1 MQSFWK
7 GKIVNSQI
15 VKIVKIVFVFVFIVV
30 FSIWIFFEVYHKYI
44 DQILYE
50 ERLSQMKVVTS
61 QLFEGIEGMMD
72 NRWETVAS
80 QSNRLDD
87 IEVNNI
93 VELSEFM
100 MKQSRINEFEEKS
113 QRLIAVDDLGRY
125 YTQQGLQGNLTE
137 MDVLIEQPDQVSFVS
152 NTVTTNRTE
161 IVFLRKVKQPI
172 HINDGSR
179 TVLIKYYGIAQDMRV
194 FNPYFECNAYKGNN
208 TVYVVDYNGLKI
220 FNSQSDEVLHGYNT
234 FTVLENMK
242 YLHGSSFEQA
252 KQILSENC
260 ISYSNAILDGV
271 EYYYSLYQ
279 MEDSEWTLLFLV
291 PSSYV
296 AQNTVKLVN
305 LTVLIVLIFAIIL
318 VTISAMAIFATMRRL
333 QKEAVEAERR
343 TNDKLALINEQLDQ
357 KNADLSKAVQVAE
370 NAFEVAENA
379 NHAKSDF
386 LANMS
391 HDIRTPMNAIMGM
404 TTLIERD
411 AQLPDKVREYT
422 KKIQCSSRHLLG
434 IINDVLDM
442 SKIESGKTIINVG
455 EFYLPELLEQMDAAF
470 RPQTDAKKQ
479 KFEIMIQNLE
489 HKWLLGDSMRLL
501 QILNNLLS
509 NAYKYT
515 PVGGTICIEVQEM
528 EQSSSSYAK
537 LCFKVMDNGIGMSR
551 EFLAQ
556 IYDSFTQEE
565 RSVTNTI
572 QGTGLGMSIVKS
584 LVDLMGGSIDVES
597 MQGKGT
603 CFELILDFRI
613 PERSV
618 EDCSK
623 QEEKEETDTS
633 QLKGMHFLCAEDNEL
648 NAEILKELLHMEGA
662 ECVICPN
669 GRTVVENFE
678 KSAPGDYDM
687 ILMDVQMPVMNGY
700 EATKAIRKGKHPL
713 ARTIPIIAMTANAF
727 SEDVQKS
734 LSAGMNAHISKP
746 MDMKKLARVVQKERM
761 QFSSK
766 FLKPTDFE
774 RFQ

>member
-15 VKIVKIVFVFVFIVV
+15 VKIVFVFVIIVV
-30 FSIWIFFEVYHKYI
+30 FSVWIFFEVYHKYI

-72 NRWETVAS
+72 NRWETVVS

-87 IEVNNI
+87 IEVTNI
-93 VELSEFM
+93 LELSEFM

-125 YTQQGLQGNLTE
+125 YTQQGLQGNLIE

-161 IVFLRKVKQPI
+161 IVFLKKVKQPI

-179 TVLIKYYGIAQDMRV
+179 TVFIEYYGIAQDMRA
-194 FNPYFECNAYKGNN
+194 FNPYFECNAYKGSN

-318 VTISAMAIFATMRRL
+318 VTISAMAVFATMRRL

-404 TTLIERD
+404 TTLIEHD

-422 KKIQCSSRHLLG
+422 KKIQCSSQHLLG

-442 SKIESGKTIINVG
+442 SKIESGTTIINVG
-455 EFYLPELLEQMDAAF
+455 EFYLPELLEQMDTAF

-479 KFEIMIQNLE
+479 KFEIKIQNLE

-515 PVGGTICIEVQEM
+515 PAGGTICIEVQEM

-551 EFLAQ
+551 KFLAK
-556 IYDSFTQEE
+556 IYDSFTREE

-572 QGTGLGMSIVKS
+572 QGTGIGMSIVKS

-613 PERSV
+613 PEKTV
-618 EDCSK
+618 TDCSK
-623 QEEKEETDTS
+623 QKEEKEETDTS
-633 QLKGMHFLCAEDNEL
+633 QLRGMHFLCAEDNEL

-700 EATKAIRKGKHPL
+700 EATKAIRRGNHPL
-713 ARTIPIIAMTANAF
+713 ALAIPIVAMTANAF

-746 MDMKKLARVVQKERM
+746 MDMKKLARVVQKEQM
-761 QFSSK
+761 
-766 FLKPTDFE
+766 
-774 RFQ
+774 

>member
-15 VKIVKIVFVFVFIVV
+15 VKIVFVFVIIVV
-30 FSIWIFFEVYHKYI
+30 FSVWIFFEVYHKYI

-72 NRWETVAS
+72 NRWETVVS

-87 IEVNNI
+87 IEVTNI
-93 VELSEFM
+93 LELSEFM
-100 MKQSRINEFEEKS
+100 MQQSRINEFEEKS

-161 IVFLRKVKQPI
+161 IVFLKKVKQPI

-179 TVLIKYYGIAQDMRV
+179 TVLIEYYGIAQDMRV

-551 EFLAQ
+551 KFLAQ
-556 IYDSFTQEE
+556 IYDSFTREE

-613 PERSV
+613 SEKTV
-618 EDCSK
+618 TDCSK
-623 QEEKEETDTS
+623 QKEEKEETDTS
-633 QLKGMHFLCAEDNEL
+633 QLRGMHFLCAEDNEL

-700 EATKAIRKGKHPL
+700 EATKAIRRGNHPL
-713 ARTIPIIAMTANAF
+713 ALTIPIVAMTANAF

-746 MDMKKLARVVQKERM
+746 MDMKKLLRVVQKEQM
-761 QFSSK
+761 
-766 FLKPTDFE
+766 
-774 RFQ
+774 

>member
-1 MQSFWK
+1 MDMQSFWK

-15 VKIVKIVFVFVFIVV
+15 VKIVFVFVIIVV
-30 FSIWIFFEVYHKYI
+30 FSVWIFFEVYHKYI

-72 NRWETVAS
+72 NRWETVVS

-87 IEVNNI
+87 IEVTNI
-93 VELSEFM
+93 LELSEFM

-161 IVFLRKVKQPI
+161 IVFLKKVKQPI

-208 TVYVVDYNGLKI
+208 TVYVVDHNGLKV
-220 FNSQSDEVLHGYNT
+220 FNSQADEVLHGYNT
-234 FTVLENMK
+234 FTVLKNMK

-551 EFLAQ
+551 EFLAK
-556 IYDSFTQEE
+556 IYDSFTREE

-572 QGTGLGMSIVKS
+572 QGTGIGMSIVKS

-613 PERSV
+613 PEKTV
-618 EDCSK
+618 TDCSK
-623 QEEKEETDTS
+623 QKEEKEETDTS
-633 QLKGMHFLCAEDNEL
+633 QLRGMHFLCAEDNEL

-700 EATKAIRKGKHPL
+700 EATKAIRRGNHPL
-713 ARTIPIIAMTANAF
+713 ALTIPIVAMTANAF

-761 QFSSK
+761 
-766 FLKPTDFE
+766 
-774 RFQ
+774 

>member
-15 VKIVKIVFVFVFIVV
+15 VKIVFVFVIIVV
-30 FSIWIFFEVYHKYI
+30 FSVWIFFEVYHKYI

-72 NRWETVAS
+72 NRWETVVS

-87 IEVNNI
+87 IEVTNI
-93 VELSEFM
+93 LELSEFM
-100 MKQSRINEFEEKS
+100 MQQSRINEFEEKS

-161 IVFLRKVKQPI
+161 IVFLKKVKQPI

-179 TVLIKYYGIAQDMRV
+179 TVLIEYYGIAQDMRV

-551 EFLAQ
+551 KFLAQ
-556 IYDSFTQEE
+556 IYDSFTREE

-613 PERSV
+613 SEKTV
-618 EDCSK
+618 TDCSK
-623 QEEKEETDTS
+623 QKEEKEETDTS
-633 QLKGMHFLCAEDNEL
+633 QLRGMHFLCAEDNEL

-700 EATKAIRKGKHPL
+700 EATKAIRRGNHPL
-713 ARTIPIIAMTANAF
+713 ALTIPIVAMTANAF

-746 MDMKKLARVVQKERM
+746 MDMKKLARVVKKERM
-761 QFSSK
+761 
-766 FLKPTDFE
+766 
-774 RFQ
+774 

>member
-87 IEVNNI
+87 IEVTNI

-100 MKQSRINEFEEKS
+100 MKQSRINEFKEKS

-125 YTQQGLQGNLTE
+125 YTQHGLQGNLTE
-137 MDVLIEQPDQVSFVS
+137 MDVLIAHPKQVSFVS
-152 NTVTTNRTE
+152 NTVTTNKTE
-161 IVFLRKVKQPI
+161 IVFLKKVKQPI

-179 TVLIKYYGIAQDMRV
+179 MVLIEYYGLAQDMQV
-194 FNPYFECNAYKGNN
+194 FNPYFECNAYKGSN

-252 KQILSENC
+252 KQILSENR

-305 LTVLIVLIFAIIL
+305 LTVQIVLIFAIIL
-318 VTISAMAIFATMRRL
+318 VTISAMAVFATMRRL

-404 TTLIERD
+404 TTLIEHD

-422 KKIQCSSRHLLG
+422 KKIQCSSQHLLG

-442 SKIESGKTIINVG
+442 SKIESGTTIINVG

-479 KFEIMIQNLE
+479 KFEIKIQNLE

-515 PVGGTICIEVQEM
+515 PAGGTICIEVQEM

-551 EFLAQ
+551 EFLAR
-556 IYDSFTQEE
+556 IYDSFTREE
-565 RSVTNTI
+565 CSVTNTI
-572 QGTGLGMSIVKS
+572 QGTGIGMSIVKS

-613 PERSV
+613 SEKTV
-618 EDCSK
+618 TDCSK
-623 QEEKEETDTS
+623 QKEEKEETDTS
-633 QLKGMHFLCAEDNEL
+633 QLRGMHFLCAEDNEL

-662 ECVICPN
+662 ECVLCPN
-669 GRTVVENFE
+669 GRAVVEKFE

-700 EATKAIRKGKHPL
+700 EATKAIRRGNHPL
-713 ARTIPIIAMTANAF
+713 ALTIPIVAMTANAF

-746 MDMKKLARVVQKERM
+746 MDMKKLARVVKKERM
-761 QFSSK
+761 
-766 FLKPTDFE
+766 
-774 RFQ
+774 

>member
-15 VKIVKIVFVFVFIVV
+15 VKIVFVFVIIVV
-30 FSIWIFFEVYHKYI
+30 FSVWIFFEVYHKYI

-72 NRWETVAS
+72 NRWETVVS

-87 IEVNNI
+87 IEVTNI
-93 VELSEFM
+93 LELSEFM
-100 MKQSRINEFEEKS
+100 MQQSRINEFEEKS

-161 IVFLRKVKQPI
+161 IVFLKKVKQPI

-179 TVLIKYYGIAQDMRV
+179 TVLIEYYGIAQDMRV

-556 IYDSFTQEE
+556 IYDSFTREE

-623 QEEKEETDTS
+623 QEKKEETDTS
-633 QLKGMHFLCAEDNEL
+633 PLKGMHFLCAEDNEL

-662 ECVICPN
+662 DCVICPN
-669 GRTVVENFE
+669 GRAVVETFE
-678 KSAPGDYDM
+678 QSAPGDYDM

-700 EATKAIRKGKHPL
+700 EAAKAIRRGNHPL
-713 ARTIPIIAMTANAF
+713 ALAIPIVAMTANAF

-746 MDMKKLARVVQKERM
+746 MDMKKLSRVVQKERM
-761 QFSSK
+761 
-766 FLKPTDFE
+766 
-774 RFQ
+774 

>member
-15 VKIVKIVFVFVFIVV
+15 VKIVFVFVIIVV
-30 FSIWIFFEVYHKYI
+30 FSVWIFFEVYHKYI

-72 NRWETVAS
+72 NRWETVVS

-87 IEVNNI
+87 IEVTNI
-93 VELSEFM
+93 LELSEFM
-100 MKQSRINEFEEKS
+100 MQQSRINEFEEKS

-125 YTQQGLQGNLTE
+125 YTQHGLQGNLTE
-137 MDVLIEQPDQVSFVS
+137 MDVLIAHPKQVSFVS
-152 NTVTTNRTE
+152 NTVTTNKTE
-161 IVFLRKVKQPI
+161 IVFLKKVKQPI

-179 TVLIKYYGIAQDMRV
+179 MVLIEYYGLAQDMQV
-194 FNPYFECNAYKGNN
+194 FNPYFECNAYKGCN

-551 EFLAQ
+551 KFLAQ
-556 IYDSFTQEE
+556 IYDSFTREE

-633 QLKGMHFLCAEDNEL
+633 PLKGMHFLCAEDNEL

-662 ECVICPN
+662 DCVICPN
-669 GRTVVENFE
+669 GRAVVETFE
-678 KSAPGDYDM
+678 QSAPGDYDM

-700 EATKAIRKGKHPL
+700 EAAKAIRRGNHPL
-713 ARTIPIIAMTANAF
+713 ALAIPIVAMTANAF

-746 MDMKKLARVVQKERM
+746 MDMKKLSRVVQKERM
-761 QFSSK
+761 
-766 FLKPTDFE
+766 
-774 RFQ
+774 

>member
-15 VKIVKIVFVFVFIVV
+15 VKIVFVFVIIVV
-30 FSIWIFFEVYHKYI
+30 FSVWIFFEVYHKYI

-72 NRWETVAS
+72 NRWETVVS

-87 IEVNNI
+87 IEVTNI
-93 VELSEFM
+93 LELSEFM

-161 IVFLRKVKQPI
+161 IVFLKKVKQPI

-479 KFEIMIQNLE
+479 KFEIKIQNLE

-515 PVGGTICIEVQEM
+515 PTGGTICIEVQEM

-537 LCFKVMDNGIGMSR
+537 VCFKVMDNGIGMSR
-551 EFLAQ
+551 EFLAR
-556 IYDSFTQEE
+556 IYDSFTREE
-565 RSVTNTI
+565 CSVTNTI
-572 QGTGLGMSIVKS
+572 QGTGIGMSIVKS

-613 PERSV
+613 SEKTV
-618 EDCSK
+618 TDCSK
-623 QEEKEETDTS
+623 QKEEKEETDTS
-633 QLKGMHFLCAEDNEL
+633 QLRGMHFLCAEDNEL

-669 GRTVVENFE
+669 GRAVVEKFE

-700 EATKAIRKGKHPL
+700 EATKAIRRGNHPL
-713 ARTIPIIAMTANAF
+713 ALTIPIVAMPANAF

-746 MDMKKLARVVQKERM
+746 MDMKKLARVVKKERM
-761 QFSSK
+761 
-766 FLKPTDFE
+766 
-774 RFQ
+774 

>member
-15 VKIVKIVFVFVFIVV
+15 VKIVFVFVIIVV
-30 FSIWIFFEVYHKYI
+30 FSVWIFFEVYHKYI

-87 IEVNNI
+87 IEVTNI
-93 VELSEFM
+93 LELSEFM
-100 MKQSRINEFEEKS
+100 MQQSRINEFEEKS

-161 IVFLRKVKQPI
+161 IVFLKKVKQPI

-179 TVLIKYYGIAQDMRV
+179 TVLIEYYGIAQDMRV

-515 PVGGTICIEVQEM
+515 PAGGTICIEVQEM

-556 IYDSFTQEE
+556 IYDSFTREE

-633 QLKGMHFLCAEDNEL
+633 PLKGMHFLCAEDNEL

-662 ECVICPN
+662 DCVICPN
-669 GRTVVENFE
+669 GRAVVETFE
-678 KSAPGDYDM
+678 QSAPGDYDM

-700 EATKAIRKGKHPL
+700 EAAKAIRRGNHPL
-713 ARTIPIIAMTANAF
+713 ALAIPIVAMTANAF

-746 MDMKKLARVVQKERM
+746 MDMKKLSRVVQKERM
-761 QFSSK
+761 
-766 FLKPTDFE
+766 
-774 RFQ
+774 

>member
-15 VKIVKIVFVFVFIVV
+15 VKIVFVFVIIVV
-30 FSIWIFFEVYHKYI
+30 FSVWIFFEVYHKYI

-87 IEVNNI
+87 IEVTNI
-93 VELSEFM
+93 LELSEFM
-100 MKQSRINEFEEKS
+100 MQQSRINELKEKS

-125 YTQQGLQGNLTE
+125 YTQQGLQGNMTE
-137 MDVLIEQPDQVSFVS
+137 MDVLIEQLDQVSFVS

-161 IVFLRKVKQPI
+161 IVFLKKVKQPI

-179 TVLIKYYGIAQDMRV
+179 TVLIEYYGIAQDMRV

-305 LTVLIVLIFAIIL
+305 LTIQIVLIFAIIL

-515 PVGGTICIEVQEM
+515 PIGGTICIEVQEM

-556 IYDSFTQEE
+556 IYDSFTREE

-597 MQGKGT
+597 MHGKGT

-623 QEEKEETDTS
+623 QEEKEETNTS

-662 ECVICPN
+662 DCVICPN
-669 GRTVVENFE
+669 GRAVVETFE
-678 KSAPGDYDM
+678 QSAPGDYDM

-700 EATKAIRKGKHPL
+700 EAAKAIRRGNHPL
-713 ARTIPIIAMTANAF
+713 ALAIPIVAMTANAF

-734 LSAGMNAHISKP
+734 LSAGMNTHISKP
-746 MDMKKLARVVQKERM
+746 MDMKKLLRVVQKERM
-761 QFSSK
+761 
-766 FLKPTDFE
+766 
-774 RFQ
+774 

>member
-15 VKIVKIVFVFVFIVV
+15 VKIVFVFVIIVV
-30 FSIWIFFEVYHKYI
+30 FSVWIFFEVYHKYI

-87 IEVNNI
+87 IEVTNI
-93 VELSEFM
+93 LELSEFM

-125 YTQQGLQGNLTE
+125 YTQQGLQGNLIE

-161 IVFLRKVKQPI
+161 IVFLKKVKQPI

-179 TVLIKYYGIAQDMRV
+179 TVFIEYYGIAQDMRA
-194 FNPYFECNAYKGNN
+194 FNPYFECNAYKGSN

-470 RPQTDAKKQ
+470 RQQTDAKKQ
-479 KFEIMIQNLE
+479 KFEIKIQNLE

-515 PVGGTICIEVQEM
+515 PAGGTICIEVQEM

-551 EFLAQ
+551 KFLAK
-556 IYDSFTQEE
+556 IYDSFTREE

-572 QGTGLGMSIVKS
+572 QGTGIGMSIVKS

-613 PERSV
+613 PEKTV
-618 EDCSK
+618 TDCSK
-623 QEEKEETDTS
+623 QKEEKEETDTS
-633 QLKGMHFLCAEDNEL
+633 QLRGMHFLCAEDNEL

-700 EATKAIRKGKHPL
+700 EATKAIRRGNHPL
-713 ARTIPIIAMTANAF
+713 ALTIPIVAMTANAF

>member
-15 VKIVKIVFVFVFIVV
+15 VKIVFVFVIIVV
-30 FSIWIFFEVYHKYI
+30 FSVWIFFEVYHKYI

-87 IEVNNI
+87 IEVTNI
-93 VELSEFM
+93 LELSEFM
-100 MKQSRINEFEEKS
+100 MQQSRINEFEEKS

-161 IVFLRKVKQPI
+161 IVFLKKVKQPI

-179 TVLIKYYGIAQDMRV
+179 TVLIEYYGIAQDMRV

-551 EFLAQ
+551 KFLAQ
-556 IYDSFTQEE
+556 IYDSFTREE

-633 QLKGMHFLCAEDNEL
+633 PLKGMHFLCAEDNEL

-662 ECVICPN
+662 DCVICPN
-669 GRTVVENFE
+669 GRAVVETFE
-678 KSAPGDYDM
+678 QSAPGDYDM

-700 EATKAIRKGKHPL
+700 EAAKAIRRGNHPL
-713 ARTIPIIAMTANAF
+713 ALAIPIVAMTANAF

-746 MDMKKLARVVQKERM
+746 MDMKKLLRVVQKERM
-761 QFSSK
+761 
-766 FLKPTDFE
+766 
-774 RFQ
+774 

>member
-15 VKIVKIVFVFVFIVV
+15 VKIVFVFVIIVV
-30 FSIWIFFEVYHKYI
+30 FSVWIFFEVYHKYI

-87 IEVNNI
+87 IEVTNI
-93 VELSEFM
+93 LELSEFM
-100 MKQSRINEFEEKS
+100 MQQSRINEFEEKS

-161 IVFLRKVKQPI
+161 IVFLKKVKQPI

-179 TVLIKYYGIAQDMRV
+179 TVLIEYYGIAQNMRV

-556 IYDSFTQEE
+556 IYDSFTREE

-613 PERSV
+613 PERSG

-633 QLKGMHFLCAEDNEL
+633 PLKGMHFLCAEDNEL

-662 ECVICPN
+662 DCVICPN
-669 GRTVVENFE
+669 GRAVVETFE
-678 KSAPGDYDM
+678 QSAPGDYDM

-700 EATKAIRKGKHPL
+700 EAAKAIRRGNHPL
-713 ARTIPIIAMTANAF
+713 ALAIPIVAMTANAF

-734 LSAGMNAHISKP
+734 LSAGMNTHISKP
-746 MDMKKLARVVQKERM
+746 MDMKKLLRVVQKERM
-761 QFSSK
+761 
-766 FLKPTDFE
+766 
-774 RFQ
+774 

>member
-15 VKIVKIVFVFVFIVV
+15 VKIVFVFVIIVV
-30 FSIWIFFEVYHKYI
+30 FSVWIFFEVYHKYI

-87 IEVNNI
+87 IEVTNI
-93 VELSEFM
+93 LELSEFM

-161 IVFLRKVKQPI
+161 IVFLKKVKQPI

-179 TVLIKYYGIAQDMRV
+179 TVLIEYYGIAQDMRV

-515 PVGGTICIEVQEM
+515 PAGGTICIEVQEM

-551 EFLAQ
+551 KFLAQ
-556 IYDSFTQEE
+556 IYDSFTREE

-572 QGTGLGMSIVKS
+572 QGTGIGMSIVKS

-613 PERSV
+613 SEKTV
-618 EDCSK
+618 TDCSK
-623 QEEKEETDTS
+623 QKEEKEETDTS
-633 QLKGMHFLCAEDNEL
+633 QLRGMHFLCAEDNEL

-700 EATKAIRKGKHPL
+700 EATKAIRRGNHPL
-713 ARTIPIIAMTANAF
+713 ALTIPIVAMTANAF

-746 MDMKKLARVVQKERM
+746 MDMKKLARVVKKERM
-761 QFSSK
+761 
-766 FLKPTDFE
+766 
-774 RFQ
+774 

>member
-15 VKIVKIVFVFVFIVV
+15 VKIVFVFVIIVV
-30 FSIWIFFEVYHKYI
+30 FSVWIFFEVYHKYI

-87 IEVNNI
+87 IEVTNI
-93 VELSEFM
+93 LELSEFM
-100 MKQSRINEFEEKS
+100 MQQSRINELKEKS

-125 YTQQGLQGNLTE
+125 YTQQGLQGNMTE

-161 IVFLRKVKQPI
+161 IVFLKKVKQPI

-179 TVLIKYYGIAQDMRV
+179 TVLIEYYGIAQDMRV

-455 EFYLPELLEQMDAAF
+455 EFYLPELLEQMDVAF

-551 EFLAQ
+551 KFLAQ
-556 IYDSFTQEE
+556 IYDSFTREE

-633 QLKGMHFLCAEDNEL
+633 PLKGMHFLCAEDNEL

-662 ECVICPN
+662 DCVICPN
-669 GRTVVENFE
+669 GRAVVETFE
-678 KSAPGDYDM
+678 QSAPGDYDM

-700 EATKAIRKGKHPL
+700 EAAKAIRRGNHPL
-713 ARTIPIIAMTANAF
+713 ALAIPIVAMTANAF

-746 MDMKKLARVVQKERM
+746 MDMKKLSRVVQKERM
-761 QFSSK
+761 
-766 FLKPTDFE
+766 
-774 RFQ
+774 

>member
-7 GKIVNSQI
+7 GKIVNFQ
-15 VKIVKIVFVFVFIVV
+15 IVKIVFVFVFIVV

-100 MKQSRINEFEEKS
+100 MKQSRINEFKEKS

-125 YTQQGLQGNLTE
+125 YTQHGLQGNLTE
-137 MDVLIEQPDQVSFVS
+137 MDVLIAHPKQVSFVS
-152 NTVTTNRTE
+152 NTVTTNKTE
-161 IVFLRKVKQPI
+161 IVFLKKVKQPI

-179 TVLIKYYGIAQDMRV
+179 MVLIEYYGLAQDMQV
-194 FNPYFECNAYKGNN
+194 FNPYFECNAYKGSN

-252 KQILSENC
+252 KQILSENR

-305 LTVLIVLIFAIIL
+305 LTVQIVLIFAIIL
-318 VTISAMAIFATMRRL
+318 VTISAMAVFATMRRL

-404 TTLIERD
+404 TTLIEHD

-442 SKIESGKTIINVG
+442 SKIESGTTIINVG
-455 EFYLPELLEQMDAAF
+455 EFYLPELLEQMDTAF

-479 KFEIMIQNLE
+479 KFEIKIQNLE

-515 PVGGTICIEVQEM
+515 PAGGTICIEVQEM

-551 EFLAQ
+551 EFLAR
-556 IYDSFTQEE
+556 IYDSFTREE
-565 RSVTNTI
+565 CSVTNTI
-572 QGTGLGMSIVKS
+572 QGTGIGMSIVKS

-613 PERSV
+613 SEKIV
-618 EDCSK
+618 TDCSK
-623 QEEKEETDTS
+623 QKEEKEETDTS
-633 QLKGMHFLCAEDNEL
+633 QLRGMHFLCAEDNEL

-669 GRTVVENFE
+669 GRAVVEKFE

-700 EATKAIRKGKHPL
+700 EATKAIRRGNHPL
-713 ARTIPIIAMTANAF
+713 ALTIPIVAMTANAF

-746 MDMKKLARVVQKERM
+746 MDMKKLARVVKKERM
-761 QFSSK
+761 
-766 FLKPTDFE
+766 
-774 RFQ
+774 

>member
-15 VKIVKIVFVFVFIVV
+15 VKIVFVFVIIVV
-30 FSIWIFFEVYHKYI
+30 FSVWIFFEVYHKYI

-87 IEVNNI
+87 IEVTNI
-93 VELSEFM
+93 LELSEFM

-125 YTQQGLQGNLTE
+125 YTQQGLQGNMTE

-161 IVFLRKVKQPI
+161 IVFLKKVKQPI

-179 TVLIKYYGIAQDMRV
+179 AVLIEYYGIAQDMRV

-404 TTLIERD
+404 TTLIEHD

-515 PVGGTICIEVQEM
+515 PAGGTICIEV
-528 EQSSSSYAK
+528 
-537 LCFKVMDNGIGMSR
+537 
-551 EFLAQ
+551 
-556 IYDSFTQEE
+556 
-565 RSVTNTI
+565 
-572 QGTGLGMSIVKS
+572 
-584 LVDLMGGSIDVES
+584 
-597 MQGKGT
+597 
-603 CFELILDFRI
+603 
-613 PERSV
+613 
-618 EDCSK
+618 
-623 QEEKEETDTS
+623 
-633 QLKGMHFLCAEDNEL
+633 
-648 NAEILKELLHMEGA
+648 
-662 ECVICPN
+662 
-669 GRTVVENFE
+669 
-678 KSAPGDYDM
+678 
-687 ILMDVQMPVMNGY
+687 
-700 EATKAIRKGKHPL
+700 
-713 ARTIPIIAMTANAF
+713 
-727 SEDVQKS
+727 
-734 LSAGMNAHISKP
+734 
-746 MDMKKLARVVQKERM
+746 
-761 QFSSK
+761 
-766 FLKPTDFE
+766 
-774 RFQ
+774 

>member
-15 VKIVKIVFVFVFIVV
+15 VKIVFVFVIIVV
-30 FSIWIFFEVYHKYI
+30 FSVWIFFEVYHKYI

-87 IEVNNI
+87 IEVTNI
-93 VELSEFM
+93 LELSEFM
-100 MKQSRINEFEEKS
+100 MQQSRINEFEEKS

-161 IVFLRKVKQPI
+161 IVFLKKVKQPI

-179 TVLIKYYGIAQDMRV
+179 TVLIEYYGIAQDMRV
-194 FNPYFECNAYKGNN
+194 FNPYFECNAYKGSN

-556 IYDSFTQEE
+556 IYDSFTREE

-633 QLKGMHFLCAEDNEL
+633 PLKGMHFLCAEDNEL

-662 ECVICPN
+662 DCVICPN
-669 GRTVVENFE
+669 GRAVVETFE
-678 KSAPGDYDM
+678 QSAPGDYDM

-700 EATKAIRKGKHPL
+700 EAAKAIRRGNHPL
-713 ARTIPIIAMTANAF
+713 ALAIPIVAMTANAF

-734 LSAGMNAHISKP
+734 LSAGMNTHISKP
-746 MDMKKLARVVQKERM
+746 MDMKKLLRVVQKERM
-761 QFSSK
+761 
-766 FLKPTDFE
+766 
-774 RFQ
+774 

>member
-15 VKIVKIVFVFVFIVV
+15 VKIIKIVFVFVFIVG

-87 IEVNNI
+87 IEVTNI

-125 YTQQGLQGNLTE
+125 YTQHGLQGNLTE
-137 MDVLIEQPDQVSFVS
+137 MDVLIAHPKQVSFVS
-152 NTVTTNRTE
+152 NTVTTNKTE
-161 IVFLRKVKQPI
+161 IVFLKKVKQPI

-179 TVLIKYYGIAQDMRV
+179 MVLIEYYGLAQDMQV
-194 FNPYFECNAYKGNN
+194 FNPYFECNAYKGSN

-252 KQILSENC
+252 KQILSENR

-305 LTVLIVLIFAIIL
+305 LTVQIVLIFAIIL
-318 VTISAMAIFATMRRL
+318 VTISAMAVFATMRRL

-404 TTLIERD
+404 TTLIEHD

-422 KKIQCSSRHLLG
+422 KKIQCSSQHLLG

-442 SKIESGKTIINVG
+442 SKIESGTTIINVG

-479 KFEIMIQNLE
+479 KFEIKIQNLE

-515 PVGGTICIEVQEM
+515 PAGGTICIEVQEM

-537 LCFKVMDNGIGMSR
+537 VCFKVMDNGIGMSR
-551 EFLAQ
+551 EFLAR
-556 IYDSFTQEE
+556 IYDSFTREE
-565 RSVTNTI
+565 CSVTNTI
-572 QGTGLGMSIVKS
+572 QGTGIGMSIVKS

-613 PERSV
+613 SEKTV
-618 EDCSK
+618 TDCSK
-623 QEEKEETDTS
+623 QKEEKEETDTS
-633 QLKGMHFLCAEDNEL
+633 QLRGMHFLCAEDNEL

-669 GRTVVENFE
+669 GRAVVEKFE

-700 EATKAIRKGKHPL
+700 EATKAIRRGNHPL
-713 ARTIPIIAMTANAF
+713 ALTIPIVAMTANAF

-761 QFSSK
+761 QFI
-766 FLKPTDFE
+766 
-774 RFQ
+774 

>member
-15 VKIVKIVFVFVFIVV
+15 VKIVFVFVIIVV
-30 FSIWIFFEVYHKYI
+30 FSVWIFFEVYHKYI

-72 NRWETVAS
+72 NRWETVVS

-87 IEVNNI
+87 IEVTNI
-93 VELSEFM
+93 LELSEFM

-161 IVFLRKVKQPI
+161 IVFLKKVKQPI

-179 TVLIKYYGIAQDMRV
+179 TVLIEYYGIAQDMRV

-551 EFLAQ
+551 EFLAK
-556 IYDSFTQEE
+556 IYDSFTREE

-633 QLKGMHFLCAEDNEL
+633 PLKGMHFLCAEDNEL

-662 ECVICPN
+662 DCVICPN
-669 GRTVVENFE
+669 GRAVVETFE
-678 KSAPGDYDM
+678 QSAPGDYDM

-700 EATKAIRKGKHPL
+700 EAAKAIRRGNHPL
-713 ARTIPIIAMTANAF
+713 ALAIPIVAMTANAF

-746 MDMKKLARVVQKERM
+746 MDMKKLSRVVQKERM
-761 QFSSK
+761 
-766 FLKPTDFE
+766 
-774 RFQ
+774 

>member
-1 MQSFWK
+1 MKCFWK
-7 GKIVNSQI
+7 GKIKNSQI
-15 VKIVKIVFVFVFIVV
+15 FKIVHLFVIIVV
-30 FSIWIFFEVYHKYI
+30 FNVLIFLEVYHKYI

-61 QLFEGIEGMMD
+61 QLFEGLEGMID

-87 IEVNNI
+87 IEVTNI
-93 VELSEFM
+93 LKLSEFM
-100 MKQSRINEFEEKS
+100 MKQSRINEFKEKS

-125 YTQQGLQGNLTE
+125 YTQEGLQGNLTE
-137 MDVLIEQPDQVSFVS
+137 MNVLAEQPDQVSFVS
-152 NTVTTNRTE
+152 NTVTTNKTE
-161 IVFLRKVKQPI
+161 IVFLKKVRQPI
-172 HINDGSR
+172 HINDGRR
-179 TVLIKYYGIAQDMRV
+179 TVLIEYYGIAQDMRV

-208 TVYVVDYNGLKI
+208 TVYVVDHNGLKI
-220 FNSQSDEVLHGYNT
+220 FNSQADEVLHGYNT
-234 FTVLENMK
+234 FTVLKNMK

-252 KQILSENC
+252 KQTLSENS

-305 LTVLIVLIFAIIL
+305 LTVRMVLIFARSL
-318 VTISAMAIFATMRRL
+318 VTVSATAIFATMRRM

-343 TNDKLALINEQLDQ
+343 NNDKLALINEQLDQ

-370 NAFEVAENA
+370 NAFEMAENA

-404 TTLIERD
+404 TTLIEHD
-411 AQLPDKVREYT
+411 AQSPDKVHEYT

-434 IINDVLDM
+434 LINDVLDM
-442 SKIESGKTIINVG
+442 SKIESGKTTINVG
-455 EFYLPELLEQMDAAF
+455 EFYLPELLEQIDTAF

-479 KFEIMIQNLE
+479 KFEIVIQNLE
-489 HKWLLGDSMRLL
+489 HKWLWGDSMRLL
-501 QILNNLLS
+501 QILDNLLS

-515 PVGGTICIEVQEM
+515 PTGGNIRIEVQEM

-537 LCFKVMDNGIGMSR
+537 LCFKVIDNGIGMSQ
-551 EFLAQ
+551 EFLAK
-556 IYDSFTQEE
+556 IYDSFTREE

-597 MQGKGT
+597 VQGKGT
-603 CFELILDFRI
+603 CFEVLLDLRI
-613 PERSV
+613 SEKTDA
-618 EDCSK
+618 DCNRK
-623 QEEKEETDTS
+623 KAEKEETDTHR
-633 QLKGMHFLCAEDNEL
+633 LKGLRFLCAEDNEL

-662 ECVICPN
+662 DCVICPN
-669 GRTVVENFE
+669 GRSVVDTFE
-678 KSAPGDYDM
+678 QSVPGDYDM

-746 MDMKKLARVVQKERM
+746 MDMKKLARVVKKERI
-761 QFSSK
+761 K
-766 FLKPTDFE
+766 FGLK
-774 RFQ
+774 

>member
-15 VKIVKIVFVFVFIVV
+15 VKIVFVFVIIVV
-30 FSIWIFFEVYHKYI
+30 FSVWIFFEVYHKYI

-87 IEVNNI
+87 IEVTNI
-93 VELSEFM
+93 LELSEFM
-100 MKQSRINEFEEKS
+100 MQQSRINEFEEKS

-161 IVFLRKVKQPI
+161 IVFLKKVKQPI

-179 TVLIKYYGIAQDMRV
+179 TVLIEYYGIAQDMRV

-551 EFLAQ
+551 KFLAQ
-556 IYDSFTQEE
+556 IYDSFTREE

-613 PERSV
+613 SERSV

-633 QLKGMHFLCAEDNEL
+633 PLKGMHFLCAEDNEL

-662 ECVICPN
+662 DCVICPN
-669 GRTVVENFE
+669 GRAVVETFE
-678 KSAPGDYDM
+678 QSAPGDYDM

-700 EATKAIRKGKHPL
+700 EAAKAIRRGNHPL
-713 ARTIPIIAMTANAF
+713 ALAIPIVAMTANAF

-746 MDMKKLARVVQKERM
+746 MDMKKLSRVVQKERM
-761 QFSSK
+761 
-766 FLKPTDFE
+766 
-774 RFQ
+774 

>member
-15 VKIVKIVFVFVFIVV
+15 VKIVFVFVIIVV
-30 FSIWIFFEVYHKYI
+30 FSVWIFFEVYHKYI

-72 NRWETVAS
+72 NRWETVVS

-87 IEVNNI
+87 IEVTNI
-93 VELSEFM
+93 LELSEFM

-125 YTQQGLQGNLTE
+125 YTQQGLQGNLIE

-161 IVFLRKVKQPI
+161 IVFLKKVKQPI

-179 TVLIKYYGIAQDMRV
+179 TVFIEYYGIAQDMRA
-194 FNPYFECNAYKGNN
+194 FNPYFECNAYKGSN

-305 LTVLIVLIFAIIL
+305 LTVQIVLIFAIIL
-318 VTISAMAIFATMRRL
+318 VTISAMAVFATMRRL

-404 TTLIERD
+404 TTLIEHD

-422 KKIQCSSRHLLG
+422 KKIQCSSQHLLG

-442 SKIESGKTIINVG
+442 SKIESGTTIINVG
-455 EFYLPELLEQMDAAF
+455 EFYLPELLEQMDTAF

-479 KFEIMIQNLE
+479 KFEIKIQNLE

-515 PVGGTICIEVQEM
+515 PAGGTICIEVQEM

-551 EFLAQ
+551 KFLAK
-556 IYDSFTQEE
+556 IYDSFTREE

-572 QGTGLGMSIVKS
+572 QGTGIGMSIVKS

-613 PERSV
+613 PEKTV
-618 EDCSK
+618 TDCSK
-623 QEEKEETDTS
+623 QKEEKEETDTS
-633 QLKGMHFLCAEDNEL
+633 QLRGMHFLCAEDNEL

-700 EATKAIRKGKHPL
+700 EATKAIRRGNHPL
-713 ARTIPIIAMTANAF
+713 ALTIPIVAMTANAF

-746 MDMKKLARVVQKERM
+746 MDMKKLARVVQKEQM
-761 QFSSK
+761 
-766 FLKPTDFE
+766 
-774 RFQ
+774 

>member
-100 MKQSRINEFEEKS
+100 MKQSRINEFKEKS

-125 YTQQGLQGNLTE
+125 YTQHGLQGNLTE
-137 MDVLIEQPDQVSFVS
+137 MDVLIAHPKQVSFVS
-152 NTVTTNRTE
+152 NTVTTNKTE
-161 IVFLRKVKQPI
+161 IVFLKKVKQPI

-179 TVLIKYYGIAQDMRV
+179 MVLIEYYGLAQDMQV
-194 FNPYFECNAYKGNN
+194 FNPYFECNAYKGSN

-252 KQILSENC
+252 KQILSENR

-305 LTVLIVLIFAIIL
+305 LTVQIVLIFAIIL
-318 VTISAMAIFATMRRL
+318 VTISAMAVFATMRRL

-404 TTLIERD
+404 TTLIEHD

-422 KKIQCSSRHLLG
+422 KKIQCSSQHLLG

-442 SKIESGKTIINVG
+442 SKIESGTTIINVG

-479 KFEIMIQNLE
+479 KFEIKIQNLE

-515 PVGGTICIEVQEM
+515 PAGGTICIEVQEM

-551 EFLAQ
+551 EFLAR
-556 IYDSFTQEE
+556 IYDSFTREE
-565 RSVTNTI
+565 CSVTNTI
-572 QGTGLGMSIVKS
+572 QGTGIGMSIVKS

-613 PERSV
+613 SEKTV
-618 EDCSK
+618 TDCSK
-623 QEEKEETDTS
+623 QKEEKEETDTS
-633 QLKGMHFLCAEDNEL
+633 QLRGMHFLCAEDNEL

-662 ECVICPN
+662 ECVLCPN
-669 GRTVVENFE
+669 GRAVVEKFE

-700 EATKAIRKGKHPL
+700 EATKAIRRGNHPL
-713 ARTIPIIAMTANAF
+713 ALTIPIVAMTANAF

-746 MDMKKLARVVQKERM
+746 MDMKKLARVVKKERM
-761 QFSSK
+761 
-766 FLKPTDFE
+766 
-774 RFQ
+774 

>member
-15 VKIVKIVFVFVFIVV
+15 VKIVFVFVIIVV
-30 FSIWIFFEVYHKYI
+30 FSVWIFFEVYHKYI

-87 IEVNNI
+87 IEVTNI
-93 VELSEFM
+93 LELSEFM
-100 MKQSRINEFEEKS
+100 MQQSRINEFEEKS

-161 IVFLRKVKQPI
+161 IVFLKKVKQPI

-179 TVLIKYYGIAQDMRV
+179 AVLIEYYGIAQDMRV

-551 EFLAQ
+551 KFLAQ
-556 IYDSFTQEE
+556 IYDSFTREE

-633 QLKGMHFLCAEDNEL
+633 PLKGMHFLCAEDNEL

-662 ECVICPN
+662 DCVICPN
-669 GRTVVENFE
+669 GRAVVETFE
-678 KSAPGDYDM
+678 QSAPGDYDM

-700 EATKAIRKGKHPL
+700 EAAKAIRRGNHPL
-713 ARTIPIIAMTANAF
+713 ALAIPIVAMTANAF

-746 MDMKKLARVVQKERM
+746 MDMKKLLRVVQKERM
-761 QFSSK
+761 
-766 FLKPTDFE
+766 
-774 RFQ
+774 

>member
-7 GKIVNSQI
+7 GKIVNSQ
-15 VKIVKIVFVFVFIVV
+15 IVKIVFVFVFIVV

-87 IEVNNI
+87 IEVTNI

-100 MKQSRINEFEEKS
+100 MKQSRINEFKEKS

-125 YTQQGLQGNLTE
+125 YTQHGLQGNLTE
-137 MDVLIEQPDQVSFVS
+137 MDVLIAHPKQVSFVS
-152 NTVTTNRTE
+152 NTVTTNKTE
-161 IVFLRKVKQPI
+161 IVFLKKVKQPI

-179 TVLIKYYGIAQDMRV
+179 MVLIEYYGLAQDMQV
-194 FNPYFECNAYKGNN
+194 FNPYFECNAYKGSN

-252 KQILSENC
+252 KQILSENR

-305 LTVLIVLIFAIIL
+305 LTVQIVLIFAIIL
-318 VTISAMAIFATMRRL
+318 VTISAMAVFATMRRL

-404 TTLIERD
+404 TTLIEHD

-422 KKIQCSSRHLLG
+422 KKIQCSSQHLLG

-442 SKIESGKTIINVG
+442 SKIESGTTIINVG

-479 KFEIMIQNLE
+479 KFEIKIQNLE

-515 PVGGTICIEVQEM
+515 PAGGTICIEVQEM

-551 EFLAQ
+551 EFLAR
-556 IYDSFTQEE
+556 IYDSFTREE
-565 RSVTNTI
+565 CSVTNTI
-572 QGTGLGMSIVKS
+572 QGTGIGMSIVKS

-613 PERSV
+613 SEKTV
-618 EDCSK
+618 TDCSK
-623 QEEKEETDTS
+623 QKEEKEKTDTS
-633 QLKGMHFLCAEDNEL
+633 QLRGMHFLCAEDNEL

-662 ECVICPN
+662 ECVLCPN
-669 GRTVVENFE
+669 GRAVVEKFE

-700 EATKAIRKGKHPL
+700 EATKAIRRGNHPL
-713 ARTIPIIAMTANAF
+713 ALTIPIVAMTANAF

-746 MDMKKLARVVQKERM
+746 MDMKKLARVVKKERM
-761 QFSSK
+761 
-766 FLKPTDFE
+766 
-774 RFQ
+774 

>member
-15 VKIVKIVFVFVFIVV
+15 VKIVFVFVIIVV
-30 FSIWIFFEVYHKYI
+30 FSVWIFFEVYHKYI

-87 IEVNNI
+87 IEVTNI
-93 VELSEFM
+93 LELSEFM
-100 MKQSRINEFEEKS
+100 MQQSRINEFEEKS

-161 IVFLRKVKQPI
+161 IVFLKKVKQPI

-179 TVLIKYYGIAQDMRV
+179 TVFIEYYGIAQDMRA
-194 FNPYFECNAYKGNN
+194 FNPYFECNAYKGSN

-470 RPQTDAKKQ
+470 RQQTDAKKQ
-479 KFEIMIQNLE
+479 KFEIKIQNLE

-515 PVGGTICIEVQEM
+515 PAGGTICIEVQEM

-551 EFLAQ
+551 KFLAK
-556 IYDSFTQEE
+556 IYDSFTREE

-572 QGTGLGMSIVKS
+572 QGTGIGMSIVKS

-613 PERSV
+613 PEKTV
-618 EDCSK
+618 TDCSK
-623 QEEKEETDTS
+623 QKEEKEETDTS
-633 QLKGMHFLCAEDNEL
+633 QLRGMHFLCAEDNEL

-700 EATKAIRKGKHPL
+700 EATKAIRRGNHPL
-713 ARTIPIIAMTANAF
+713 ALTIPIVAMTANAF

>member
-15 VKIVKIVFVFVFIVV
+15 VKIVFVFVIIVV
-30 FSIWIFFEVYHKYI
+30 FSVWIFFEVYHKYI

-72 NRWETVAS
+72 NRWETVVS

-87 IEVNNI
+87 IEVTNI
-93 VELSEFM
+93 LELSEFM
-100 MKQSRINEFEEKS
+100 MQQSRINEFEEKS

-161 IVFLRKVKQPI
+161 IVFLKKVKQPI

-179 TVLIKYYGIAQDMRV
+179 TVLIEYYGIAQDMRV

-556 IYDSFTQEE
+556 IYDSFTREE

-633 QLKGMHFLCAEDNEL
+633 PLKGMHFLCAEDNEL

-662 ECVICPN
+662 DCVICPN
-669 GRTVVENFE
+669 GRAVVETFE
-678 KSAPGDYDM
+678 QSAPGDYDM

-700 EATKAIRKGKHPL
+700 EAAKAIRMGNHPL
-713 ARTIPIIAMTANAF
+713 ALAIPIVAMTANAF

-746 MDMKKLARVVQKERM
+746 MDMKKLARVVKKERM
-761 QFSSK
+761 
-766 FLKPTDFE
+766 
-774 RFQ
+774 

>member
-15 VKIVKIVFVFVFIVV
+15 VKIVFVFVIIVV
-30 FSIWIFFEVYHKYI
+30 FSVWIFFEVYHKYI

-72 NRWETVAS
+72 NRWETVVS

-87 IEVNNI
+87 IEVTNI
-93 VELSEFM
+93 LELSEFM

-161 IVFLRKVKQPI
+161 IVFLKKVKQPI

-470 RPQTDAKKQ
+470 RQQTDAKKQ
-479 KFEIMIQNLE
+479 KFEIKIQNLE

-515 PVGGTICIEVQEM
+515 PAGGTICIEVQEM

-551 EFLAQ
+551 KFLAK
-556 IYDSFTQEE
+556 IYDSFTREE

-572 QGTGLGMSIVKS
+572 QGTGIGMSIVKS

-613 PERSV
+613 PEKTV
-618 EDCSK
+618 TDCSK
-623 QEEKEETDTS
+623 QKEEKEETDTS
-633 QLKGMHFLCAEDNEL
+633 QLRGMHFLCAEDNEL

-669 GRTVVENFE
+669 GRTVVEKFE

-700 EATKAIRKGKHPL
+700 EATKAIRRGNHPL
-713 ARTIPIIAMTANAF
+713 ALAIPIVAMTANAF

-746 MDMKKLARVVQKERM
+746 MDMKKLSRVVQKERM
-761 QFSSK
+761 
-766 FLKPTDFE
+766 
-774 RFQ
+774 

>member
-15 VKIVKIVFVFVFIVV
+15 VKIVFVFVIIVV
-30 FSIWIFFEVYHKYI
+30 FSVWIFFEVYHKYI

-72 NRWETVAS
+72 NRWETVVS

-87 IEVNNI
+87 IEVTNI
-93 VELSEFM
+93 LELSEFM

-161 IVFLRKVKQPI
+161 IVFLKKVKQPI

-551 EFLAQ
+551 GFLAQ
-556 IYDSFTQEE
+556 IYDSFTREE

-613 PERSV
+613 PEKTV
-618 EDCSK
+618 TDCSK
-623 QEEKEETDTS
+623 QKEEKEETDTS
-633 QLKGMHFLCAEDNEL
+633 PLKGMHFLCAEDNEL

-700 EATKAIRKGKHPL
+700 EAAKAIRRGNHPL
-713 ARTIPIIAMTANAF
+713 ALAIPIVAMTANAF

-746 MDMKKLARVVQKERM
+746 MDMKKLLRVVQKERM
-761 QFSSK
+761 
-766 FLKPTDFE
+766 
-774 RFQ
+774 

>member
-15 VKIVKIVFVFVFIVV
+15 VKIVFVFVIIVV
-30 FSIWIFFEVYHKYI
+30 FSVWIFFEVYHKYI

-87 IEVNNI
+87 IEVTNI
-93 VELSEFM
+93 LELSEFM

-161 IVFLRKVKQPI
+161 IVFLKKVKQPI

-179 TVLIKYYGIAQDMRV
+179 AVLIEYYGIAQDMRV

-551 EFLAQ
+551 KFLAQ
-556 IYDSFTQEE
+556 IYDSFTREE

-633 QLKGMHFLCAEDNEL
+633 PLKGMHFLCAEDNEL

-662 ECVICPN
+662 DCVICPN
-669 GRTVVENFE
+669 GRAVVETFE
-678 KSAPGDYDM
+678 QSAPGDYDM

-700 EATKAIRKGKHPL
+700 EAAKAIRRGNHPL
-713 ARTIPIIAMTANAF
+713 ALAIPIVAMTANAF

-746 MDMKKLARVVQKERM
+746 MDMKKLSRVVQKERM
-761 QFSSK
+761 
-766 FLKPTDFE
+766 
-774 RFQ
+774 

>member
-87 IEVNNI
+87 IEVTNI

-100 MKQSRINEFEEKS
+100 MKQSRINEFKEKS

-125 YTQQGLQGNLTE
+125 YTQHGLQGNLTE
-137 MDVLIEQPDQVSFVS
+137 MDVLIAHPKQVSFVS
-152 NTVTTNRTE
+152 NTVTTNKTE
-161 IVFLRKVKQPI
+161 IVFLKKVKQPI

-179 TVLIKYYGIAQDMRV
+179 MVLIEYYGLAQDMQV
-194 FNPYFECNAYKGNN
+194 FNPYFECNAYKGSN

-252 KQILSENC
+252 KQILSENR

-305 LTVLIVLIFAIIL
+305 LTVQIVLIFAIIL
-318 VTISAMAIFATMRRL
+318 VTISAMAVFATMRRL

-404 TTLIERD
+404 TTLIEHD

-422 KKIQCSSRHLLG
+422 KKIQCSSQHLLG

-442 SKIESGKTIINVG
+442 SKIESGTTIINVG

-479 KFEIMIQNLE
+479 KFEIKIQNLE

-515 PVGGTICIEVQEM
+515 PAGGTICIEVQEM

-551 EFLAQ
+551 EFLAR
-556 IYDSFTQEE
+556 IYDSFTREE
-565 RSVTNTI
+565 CSVTNTI
-572 QGTGLGMSIVKS
+572 QGTGIGMSIVKS

-613 PERSV
+613 SEKTV
-618 EDCSK
+618 TDCSK
-623 QEEKEETDTS
+623 QKEEKEKTDTS
-633 QLKGMHFLCAEDNEL
+633 QLRGMHFLCAEDNEL

-669 GRTVVENFE
+669 GRAVVEKFE

-700 EATKAIRKGKHPL
+700 EATKEIRRGNHPL
-713 ARTIPIIAMTANAF
+713 ALTIPIVAMTANAF

-746 MDMKKLARVVQKERM
+746 MDMKKLARVVKKERM
-761 QFSSK
+761 
-766 FLKPTDFE
+766 
-774 RFQ
+774 

>member
-1 MQSFWK
+1 MDMQSFWK

-15 VKIVKIVFVFVFIVV
+15 VKIVFVFVIIVV
-30 FSIWIFFEVYHKYI
+30 FSVWIFFEVYHKYI

-72 NRWETVAS
+72 NRWETVVS

-87 IEVNNI
+87 IEVTNI
-93 VELSEFM
+93 LELSEFM
-100 MKQSRINEFEEKS
+100 MQQSRINEFEEKS

-161 IVFLRKVKQPI
+161 IVFLKKVKQPI

-179 TVLIKYYGIAQDMRV
+179 TVLIEYYGIAQDMRV

-551 EFLAQ
+551 KFLAQ
-556 IYDSFTQEE
+556 IYDSFTREE

-633 QLKGMHFLCAEDNEL
+633 PLKGMHFLCAEDNEL

-662 ECVICPN
+662 DCVICPN
-669 GRTVVENFE
+669 GRAVVETFE
-678 KSAPGDYDM
+678 QSAPGDYDM

-700 EATKAIRKGKHPL
+700 EAAKAIRRGNHPL
-713 ARTIPIIAMTANAF
+713 ALAIPIVAMTANAF

-746 MDMKKLARVVQKERM
+746 MDMKKLLRVVQKERM
-761 QFSSK
+761 
-766 FLKPTDFE
+766 
-774 RFQ
+774 